1 MPDYAIPI
9 GGIVRCPTYCT
20 VPGQVGTNSHKW
32 QLVSL
37 SSGTTFSA
45 QSFVGAYDS
54 SLVALYAPL
63 ISTDA
68 TYYGTQA
75 YLMNPIGLPPRPA
88 EFNGNMQAGAAGADL
103 LPKQAS
109 GLISLRSTTLGKI
122 GQGRTYI
129 PFPCPTDNDTDG
141 TPSAGYIANLD
152 ALGNFLRAPQIIIAG
167 GITATFRLCL
177 YRGGTDTPRFIDSIV
192 SRNAWATQR
201 RRSDF
206 GRLNAN
212 PF

>member
-9 GGIVRCPTYCT
+9 GGVVRCPTYCT

-32 QLVSL
+32 QLTSL
-37 SSGTTFSA
+37 SSGSTFSA
-45 QSFVGAYDS
+45 QSFVGAYDTS
-54 SLVALYAPL
+54 MQALYLPL
-63 ISTDA
+63 LSIDA

-88 EFNGNMQAGAAGADL
+88 EFNGNMAVGTGGAGL
-103 LPKQAS
+103 LPKQSS
-109 GLISLRSTTLGKI
+109 GIISLRSSTLGKI
-122 GQGRTYI
+122 GSGRTYI
-129 PFPCPTDNDTDG
+129 PFPPIDANDSDG
-141 TPSAGYIANLD
+141 TPTALYIAALD
-152 ALGNFLRAPQIIIAG
+152 DLGNFLKVPQLVIAG

-177 YRGGTDTPRFIDSIV
+177 YQGGTDTPRFIESAV